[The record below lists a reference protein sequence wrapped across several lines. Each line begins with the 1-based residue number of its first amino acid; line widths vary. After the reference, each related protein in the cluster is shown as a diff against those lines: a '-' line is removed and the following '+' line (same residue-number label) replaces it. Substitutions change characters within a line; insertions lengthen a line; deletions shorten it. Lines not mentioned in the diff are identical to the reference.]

1 MDPIKQAIEALSEEL
16 IALRRDFH
24 EYPELGYQEHR
35 TAQVVEEYLQ
45 ELGIETQRMTQ
56 TGVVGMIEGNAEGPV
71 LMLRADMDA
80 LPIQEENK
88 VPYASK
94 TPGVMHACGHDA
106 HTAMLMVAA
115 KVLVGMKDELN
126 GSVKLV
132 FQPNE
137 ENAGALPMINEGV
150 LENPK
155 VDAVAGVHIWTPLPS
170 GTVGLSAGGVMSGLD
185 IFKILVRGYGGHSGY
200 PETAVDP
207 IIAASDIVLSAQRV
221 QTREISCMKPTT
233 MSFGKIEGGTK
244 ANIIPDI
251 VTLEGSIR
259 TLYDDG
265 DDKAVM
271 RLKRVAEKVAET
283 HSCECQMEW
292 FRENIAL
299 INDENMVK
307 VMMSAAREVAGEDE
321 KVVSHSNMA
330 SEDFSEFAAIVPG
343 VFIFLGTGNETKETH
358 YPHHNPRFNIDEDV
372 MPLGVELFVKVTIS
386 YFKQQAAIS
395 KREEAE
401 ERVGTDNQ

>member
-1 MDPIKQAIEALSEEL
+1 MDPIKNQVKDLKEEL

-35 TAQVVEEYLQ
+35 TAQIVEEYLQ
-45 ELGIETQRMTQ
+45 ELGIETHRMTQ
-56 TGVVGMIEGNAEGPV
+56 TGVTGMIKGKTEGPV
-71 LMLRADMDA
+71 LMLRADLDA
-80 LPIQEENK
+80 LPVQEENK

-94 TPGVMHACGHDA
+94 NPGVMHACGHDA

-115 KVLVGMKDELN
+115 KVLVGMKDELKGN
-126 GSVKLV
+126 IKLV

-150 LENPK
+150 LDNPK
-155 VDAVAGVHIWTPLPS
+155 VDAVVGVHIWTPLPS
-170 GTVGLSAGGVMSGLD
+170 GTIGLSAGGVMSGLD

-200 PETAVDP
+200 PETAIDP

-244 ANIIPDI
+244 ANIIPDY
-251 VTLEGSIR
+251 VSLEGSIR

-265 DDKAVM
+265 DDKAVL
-271 RLKRVAEKVAET
+271 RLKRIAEKVAEA
-283 HSCECQMEW
+283 HHCECQMEW

-307 VMMSAAREVAGEDE
+307 VMMSAAREVAGNEE
-321 KVVSHSNMA
+321 RVVPHSNMA
-330 SEDFSEFAAIVPG
+330 SEDFSEFAALVPG
-343 VFIFLGTGNETKETH
+343 VFIFLGTGNEAKETH

-372 MPLGVELFVKVTIS
+372 MPMGVELFVKGALS
-386 YFKQQAAIS
+386 YFKQQEAIS

-401 ERVGTDNQ
+401 DLSGDD